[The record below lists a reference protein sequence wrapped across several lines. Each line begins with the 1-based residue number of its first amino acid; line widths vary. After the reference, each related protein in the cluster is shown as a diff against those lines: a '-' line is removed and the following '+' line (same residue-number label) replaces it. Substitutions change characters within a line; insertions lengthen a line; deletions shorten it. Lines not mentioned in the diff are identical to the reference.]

1 MSRPPADQSH
11 VHALDHVRALAAFSV
26 VIHHV
31 EQAKAILGLP
41 GIWLVPWIQSLGTA
55 GVDVFFGLSGYV
67 ITQSLLRDRASRAGA
82 LLSRFYLR
90 RGLRILP
97 LYLALVVVAF
107 GPLPW
112 LLAGLSAQVGNVLEA
127 SLRARDEHFS
137 ALLGLHLLGLPN
149 AALVAFPG
157 VPFAT
162 HLWSVGAE
170 MQFYL
175 CWPLFFVITRNVW
188 TAAALATVVTVLV
201 EAGLRSAGSGFAGL
215 SFATLLVVRQTL
227 GTIHA
232 RYLLA
237 GILAAALVSS
247 AGLRQ
252 RVAPPSGAWRWTG
265 LAVIVGLLAGRHLLP
280 LTEWTSPL
288 LLAAALATLALAP
301 PASGPGTPVA
311 DHLGRVSYSIYVWH
325 LLVIGAVAALV
336 DVTLGLQPW
345 SAGRHL
351 VLYVGV
357 VAGTIVVATWSY
369 RLIERPFLRLAA
381 RRR

>member
-1 MSRPPADQSH
+1 MSQPPPDAQSH
-11 VHALDHVRALAAFSV
+11 VRAFDHVRALSAFSV
-26 VIHHV
+26 VVHHV

-41 GIWLVPWIQSLGTA
+41 GIWLAPWIQSLGTA

-67 ITQSLLRDRASRAGA
+67 ITQSLLRDRASRPGA

-107 GPLPW
+107 SPLPW
-112 LLAGLSAQVGNVLEA
+112 LLAGLSPQVGNVLEA
-127 SLRARDEHFS
+127 ALRARDEHVG

-149 AALVAFPG
+149 AALVAYPG

-175 CWPLFFVITRNVW
+175 IWPLFFVVTRNVW

-201 EAGLRSAGSGFAGL
+201 ETGLRSAGNGFAGL
-215 SFATLLVVRQTL
+215 SSATLLVVRQTL

-237 GILAAALVSS
+237 GICAAAVVSR
-247 AGLRQ
+247 AGVRRLAR
-252 RVAPPSGAWRWTG
+252 PSGAWRWAA
-265 LAVIVGLLAGRHLLP
+265 LAAIVGILAGRHLLP
-280 LTEWTSPL
+280 LTEWTSPV
-288 LLAAALATLALAP
+288 LLAAALAALALAP
-301 PASGPGTPVA
+301 PASGPGAPVA

-325 LLVIGAVAALV
+325 LLVIGAVAAIV

-345 SAGRHL
+345 GAGRHL
-351 VLYVGV
+351 ALYVGV
-357 VAGTIVVATWSY
+357 VTGTIVVATWSY
-369 RLIERPFLRLAA
+369 RLIEQPFLRVAA